1 MMRYR
6 SHSNKLI
13 FEAPN
18 PLNCSTQGYSIVSCC
33 IVLHCIV
40 LYCIVL
46 YCIALYCIVLTVISS
61 SLIILFSGTNLCI
74 HLHRVNIMLPTGEK
88 AEK

>member
-1 MMRYR
+1 M
-6 SHSNKLI
+6 
-13 FEAPN
+13 
-18 PLNCSTQGYSIVSCC
+18 
-33 IVLHCIV
+33 
-40 LYCIVL
+40 L